1 MSVLPIVLWP
11 DPSLKK
17 TCEPVPVDLDI
28 EDLVTNMF
36 QTMYAVNGRVIAG
49 PQVGVHLKLFV
60 CDLHWREGDLSP
72 MICVN
77 PEIVDY
83 SDEEIMSTERCLST
97 LDLEVT
103 IPRKKS
109 VRIKFRDI
117 AGNAIVRDFNG
128 LEAALMQH
136 EIDNINGTLPW
147 DHLPVFEKR
156 EKIAEFQKMERL

>member
-11 DPSLKK
+11 DPSL
-17 TCEPVPVDLDI
+17 TEPCEFVSMDLDI

-36 QTMYAVNGRVIAG
+36 QTMYAANGRGIAA
-49 PQVGVHLKLFV
+49 PQVGVRLKLFV

-72 MICVN
+72 VICIN

-83 SDEEIMSTERCLST
+83 SDDELMSTETCLST
-97 LDLEVT
+97 LDLKVT
-103 IPRKKS
+103 IPRKKT

-147 DHLPVFEKR
+147 DHLPLAEKR
-156 EKIAEFQKMERL
+156 EKIAEFQKMERP